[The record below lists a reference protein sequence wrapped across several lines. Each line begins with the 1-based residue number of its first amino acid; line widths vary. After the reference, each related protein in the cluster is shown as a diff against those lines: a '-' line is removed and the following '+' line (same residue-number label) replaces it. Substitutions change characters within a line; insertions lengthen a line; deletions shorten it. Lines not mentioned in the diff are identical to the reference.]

1 MSDTIEKKITETQ
14 AAARSAFK
22 VPCVAART
30 RFPSTLFFWLGFFL
44 PSPPLPVLTARYLH
58 RLSGP
63 LGVMGSSTR
72 NSRRAGKTFCFQ
84 ISPSDS
90 RIRD

>member
-1 MSDTIEKKITETQ
+1 MSDTIEKKITDTQ

-22 VPCVAART
+22 VPCVAAST
-30 RFPSTLFFWLGFFL
+30 WFPSTLFFCLGFFF
-44 PSPPLPVLTARYLH
+44 SPVLTACYLH

-72 NSRRAGKTFCFQ
+72 NSRRASKTFCFP
-84 ISPSDS
+84 ISALDS
-90 RIRD
+90 GIHD